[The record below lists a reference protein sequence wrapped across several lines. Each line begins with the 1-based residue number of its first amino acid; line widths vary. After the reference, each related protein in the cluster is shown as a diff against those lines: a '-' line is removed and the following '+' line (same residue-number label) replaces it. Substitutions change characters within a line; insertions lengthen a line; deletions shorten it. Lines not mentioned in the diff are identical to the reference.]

1 MAATLQE
8 IGAGH
13 ITTID
18 LEVVRAE
25 EPIIEQLYISDACN
39 SNHIFTGQILF

>member
-18 LEVVRAE
+18 LEVVCAE
-25 EPIIEQLYISDACN
+25 KPIMVAIIILDACD
-39 SNHIFTGQILF
+39 SGHIFTGQILF